1 MYSVSTAGL
10 PGCLSGLYHPQR
22 YNQLLP
28 CEKKLL
34 FSQRSQ
40 AGDATPTHTP
50 ASHSISGEA
59 DRSPALLA
67 QAKDNSVRCVAVTYS
82 FKKQGNKNYP
92 CCQ

>member
-22 YNQLLP
+22 YNQWLP
-28 CEKKLL
+28 CEEKLL
-34 FSQRSQ
+34 FSQQSQ
-40 AGDATPTHTP
+40 AGNATPTHTS
-50 ASHSISGEA
+50 ASHPTSGEA

-67 QAKDNSVRCVAVTYS
+67 QAKDNSVSSVAITYS

-92 CCQ
+92 CWQ